1 MGEDLIRV
9 AIVDDDAGMRLVMRK
24 IIERQ
29 PGYELVGR
37 SRTGRNCWTRWD
49 ELEPECACWTW
60 RCRA

>member
-29 PGYELVGR
+29 PGYELVGEFAN
-37 SRTGRNCWTRWD
+37 GRELLDALD
-49 ELEPECACWTW
+49 ELEPEVCVLDVEM
-60 RCRA
+60 RA